1 MNKIENLMNVEI
13 EKVLSAQVKV
23 KGNDSV
29 YHVETNVTFNE
40 NKEITNVDG
49 QVYRISD
56 NVQVANF
63 NKYMGNSLN
72 VNYQVAGKE
81 EQCAIT
87 GVINDCLDK
96 SIESAGVQPV
106 TL

>member
-1 MNKIENLMNVEI
+1 MNVTI

-23 KGNDSV
+23 KGNDGT
-29 YHVETNVTFNE
+29 YRIEANITFND
-40 NKEITNVDG
+40 NKEITNADG

-96 SIESAGVQPV
+96 SIESANIQSV